1 VSGFPGQHSASE
13 FLRAQRRADREDATS
28 ERIMDQ
34 ITPARTPDADD
45 FCDALYLRARLTR
58 AGDRKTADMLEAAAK
73 RIRQLE
79 QKVEDHDRK

>member
-1 VSGFPGQHSASE
+1 MSGFPGQHSASE
-13 FLRAQRRADREDATS
+13 FLSAQRRADREDGAS

-58 AGDRKTADMLEAAAK
+58 AGDRKTADMLEAAAN
-73 RIRQLE
+73 RIRELE

>member
-1 VSGFPGQHSASE
+1 VSRFPGQHAASE
-13 FLRAQRRADREDATS
+13 FLSAQRRADREDGTS